1 MKTKVS
7 VFVCLLL
14 IVPFLV
20 FAQGSSEE
28 QKAAEEDDVEVT
40 IVSRWSEEIPSS
52 IFFRE
57 HLTKMS
63 NNDNGITIIQDH
75 VNDEMSYYDKLR
87 TKFATGEFPN
97 VFFDYGGART
107 IDYVKSGILVDL
119 KQYLDAAPEWRD
131 GFMPLFDKWEYEDY
145 PGIWGVPA
153 EFYAVGIFY
162 NKEIFDE
169 VGIQPPE
176 TMKEFEDISDKLL
189 EAGYIPLAL
198 GEKDIWRAGHFSNN
212 IILKKYGAQAVT
224 DLAKRSLA
232 YDSPEMIEVYEMIQ
246 DYYERGYFGPN
257 PVNMDYNMEKTA
269 FHTGET
275 AMHMDGS
282 WYLGEG
288 TQSPIGDNIG
298 VFPFPAI
305 NPKYKNSWQGGAAG
319 GFSVVDTGNEKEIE
333 AAIEIIK
340 SITIPEY
347 MKKLQRVN
355 EGGVYPVKFTPDKS
369 VVGDLTIEYMDLI
382 QSAEEFRD
390 DIQTYDPLSS
400 LLETVRLAL
409 QGLFV
414 GKTPQECANEIVAE
428 IEARE

>member
-7 VFVCLLL
+7 VFVCFLL

-28 QKAAEEDDVEVT
+28 QKAAGEDDVEVT

-52 IFFRE
+52 IYFRE

-63 NNDNGITIIQDH
+63 NNDNGITIVQDH

-97 VFFDYGGART
+97 MFFDYGGART

-119 KQYLDAAPEWRD
+119 KPYLDADPEWKD
-131 GFMPLFDKWEYEDY
+131 GFMPLFDKWEYEDH

-176 TMKEFEDISDKLL
+176 TIEEFEDISDKLL

-212 IILKKYGAQAVT
+212 LKWV
-224 DLAKRSLA
+224 S
-232 YDSPEMIEVYEMIQ
+232 
-246 DYYERGYFGPN
+246 
-257 PVNMDYNMEKTA
+257 
-269 FHTGET
+269 H
-275 AMHMDGS
+275 
-282 WYLGEG
+282 
-288 TQSPIGDNIG
+288 
-298 VFPFPAI
+298 
-305 NPKYKNSWQGGAAG
+305 
-319 GFSVVDTGNEKEIE
+319 
-333 AAIEIIK
+333 
-340 SITIPEY
+340 
-347 MKKLQRVN
+347 
-355 EGGVYPVKFTPDKS
+355 
-369 VVGDLTIEYMDLI
+369 
-382 QSAEEFRD
+382 
-390 DIQTYDPLSS
+390 
-400 LLETVRLAL
+400 
-409 QGLFV
+409 
-414 GKTPQECANEIVAE
+414 
-428 IEARE
+428 